1 MLEATPRST
10 AHGAAVPRR
19 RRPCAL
25 FLALVP
31 SACATVLAPA
41 PACAAETATARE
53 QARLCER
60 LSGADA
66 VTACRAALRLGIGP
80 ERRDPLRELLA
91 KQLVALERWDELAEL
106 FRDEVRRDP
115 QDADAWQR
123 LGATLLFALNLP
135 AESVGA
141 LEQAVQLAPQDVDAR
156 VTLGLALAAS
166 GRYVDAVTAF
176 DQALRRDPL
185 ALDDRP
191 AARATLDA
199 AREGRSWP

>member
-10 AHGAAVPRR
+10 THDAAVPRR
-19 RRPCAL
+19 RRVSAL
-25 FLALVP
+25 LLALVA
-31 SACATVLAPA
+31 SACATVLASA
-41 PACAAETATARE
+41 PVRAAETATARE

-60 LSGADA
+60 LTGADA
-66 VTACRAALRLGIGP
+66 VTACRAALRLGIGS
-80 ERRDPLRELLA
+80 ERRGALRELLA
-91 KQLVALERWDELAEL
+91 KQLAGLERWDELAEL
-106 FRDEVRRDP
+106 FRDEVRLDP
-115 QDADAWQR
+115 RDADAWQR

-135 AESVGA
+135 AESVAA
-141 LEQAVQLAPQDVDAR
+141 LEQAVQLAPQDVGAR

-176 DQALRRDPL
+176 DQALQRAPEAL
-185 ALDDRP
+185 ADRP